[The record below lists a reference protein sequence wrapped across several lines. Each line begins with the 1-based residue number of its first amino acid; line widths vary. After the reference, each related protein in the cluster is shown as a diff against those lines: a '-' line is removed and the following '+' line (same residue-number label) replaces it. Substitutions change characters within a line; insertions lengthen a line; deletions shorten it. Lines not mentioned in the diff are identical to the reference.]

1 MASTVCF
8 AFPATILMV
17 MLFLE
22 KQVPAVAR
30 GENTS
35 DVYVYKRPDV
45 EANFL
50 AWVARVGNA
59 YAEEN
64 LRAQPAAISQDKA
77 KAQTIVVDQGG
88 KGSYKTIQAA
98 VDSIPAKNNQRVII
112 QISAGTYREKVK
124 IPSSKPFITFQGAG
138 AGSTT
143 ISWGDTASSSGSTF
157 LSATVAINSDYFIAK
172 DIGFTNTAPAPP
184 PGAVGRQAV
193 ALRISGD
200 KAAFYRCNFYGAQ
213 DTLYD
218 DKGRHYFSNCFIQ
231 GSIDYIFGDGLSIYS
246 GCELHSIA
254 SSFGSLT
261 AQKRGSGGEDTGFS
275 FVNCKITG
283 SGTLYLGRAWGPY
296 SRVVY
301 SFTYM
306 DNIITPGGWNDF
318 GVANRQ
324 ETVFY
329 GQYKCSG
336 PGADESNRVT
346 WSHEL
351 TDAQAA
357 PFQSISFIQGQQWL
371 QS

>member
-1 MASTVCF
+1 MAKAVCF
-8 AFPATILMV
+8 AFPIILIV
-17 MLFLE
+17 MLFSE
-22 KQVPAVAR
+22 KQVTAVA
-30 GENTS
+30 NTS
-35 DVYVYKRPDV
+35 DVYLYTRPEI

-50 AWVARVGNA
+50 AWVARVGLT
-59 YAEEN
+59 AEGS
-64 LRAQPAAISQDKA
+64 LRAEPAETNQVKA
-77 KAQTIVVDQGG
+77 QAQTIFVDQGG
-88 KGSYKTIQAA
+88 TRGFKTVQAA
-98 VDSIPAKNNQRVII
+98 VNSIPDGNNQRVTI
-112 QISAGTYREKVK
+112 QISAGTYSEKVN
-124 IPSSKPFITFQGAG
+124 IPSSKPFITLQGAG
-138 AGSTT
+138 GGSTT

-157 LSATVAINSDYFIAK
+157 SSATVAINSDNFIAN
-172 DIGFTNTAPAPP
+172 DIGFANTAPAPP
-184 PGAVGRQAV
+184 PGAEGRQAV
-193 ALRISGD
+193 ALRITGD

-231 GSIDYIFGDGLSIYS
+231 GSIDFIFGDGLSMYK

-254 SSFGSLT
+254 STIGSLT

-275 FVNCKITG
+275 FVNCKVTG
-283 SGTLYLGRAWGPY
+283 SGVLYLGRAWGPY

-301 SFTYM
+301 SFTYI

-318 GVANRQ
+318 GIANRQ
-324 ETVFY
+324 QTVFY

-336 PGADESNRVT
+336 PGSAENNRVT

-371 QS
+371 QST